1 MSALFATSNF
11 VARSRPPSAAKWR
24 HESPLL
30 DSAASDAPLDSSAA
44 TTRRRSPMILLEF
57 SSVIFGLA
65 VLDLA
70 YSVRLLWPVLTRRET
85 LRERCGFFSFT
96 AGAVFSSCVLALPER
111 LLCMLSDSRL
121 LGPCGTEV
129 VWHIFCWGEI
139 VLLWL
144 FPILIAR
151 KVRMLQLGLPL
162 GSPVQMRLKLVWIVW
177 IGVQLIIQLVVAAS
191 KGCAT
196 PGTPGYTAWAATEM
210 FYLLVYCS
218 PAALAY
224 IYTLWMCRWIRLRD
238 DDENNARLYEQFI
251 ELSSTLALLA
261 MPPLFVTGVGFCM
274 QMTIYFTP
282 HLEVVREVVDCI
294 ACFLFLSSA
303 SIQRAA
309 IMRSICSR
317 NDWHAWERT
326 LESSR
331 LAFLSGDDHA
341 SPEDVPSAREGS
353 GASVSEEESTQRMK
367 AIAKLSGEA
376 RRTCKAVRLSQF
388 GDRNPFATDMGGAGS
403 RYQEADEI
411 VSPEAEA
418 CEPDFFV
425 SHSWRDSPAL
435 KWTAIQKVAA
445 SFEAEYG
452 REPTFWIDKFC
463 IDQCN
468 ITSSLRYLP
477 VYVAM
482 SHKVLLLLGDSYFT
496 RLWCVWELYVIRETS
511 GFAKLLV
518 WTLGSKRLADVELET
533 SRFAVERAGCYLAE
547 DHRKIIHIIDS
558 SSGRANARSEFEH
571 RIVALGRHISA
582 KGLKSRSD
590 TTRHAHPPL
599 VAGCSIDKITVL
611 VQQSHMEVARAHVQG
626 VHLTNSTCTNS
637 SSSQGHQLVSSAP
650 ASKKPSLAK
659 QRVAELKLKYGRDAV
674 VLV

>member
-1 MSALFATSNF
+1 
-11 VARSRPPSAAKWR
+11 
-24 HESPLL
+24 
-30 DSAASDAPLDSSAA
+30 
-44 TTRRRSPMILLEF
+44 MILLEF
-57 SSVIFGLA
+57 SSVLFGLA
-65 VLDLA
+65 VLETV
-70 YSVRLLWPVLTRRET
+70 YSCRLLWPVLTGRET

-96 AGAVFSSCVLALPER
+96 AAAVLGSCLLALPER
-111 LLCMLSDSRL
+111 LLCMLSDHRL

-139 VLLWL
+139 VLLWI

-151 KVRMLQLGLPL
+151 KVRMLQMGLPL
-162 GSPVQMRLKLVWIVW
+162 GSPVQAKMKLAYFMW
-177 IGVQLIIQLVVAAS
+177 IGVQLVMQLVVAWS

-210 FYLLVYCS
+210 LYLLVYCS

-224 IYTLWMCRWIRLRD
+224 IYTLWLCRWIRLRD
-238 DDENNARLYEQFI
+238 DDDNNARLYEQFI

-282 HLEVVREVVDCI
+282 HLEVVREVIDCI

-331 LAFLSGDDHA
+331 LAFLSGADEA
-341 SPEDVPSAREGS
+341 SPEDAPSASKGS
-353 GASVSEEESTQRMK
+353 GARVSEEEPTLRMK
-367 AIAKLSGEA
+367 AIAKLSSEA
-376 RRTCKAVRLSQF
+376 RRRCKAVRLSQF
-388 GDRNPFATDMGGAGS
+388 GDRNPFATAMGS
-403 RYQEADEI
+403 EADEV

-435 KWTAIQKVAA
+435 KWTAIRQVAA

-452 REPTFWIDKFC
+452 REPTFWIDKYC
-463 IDQCN
+463 IDQSN

-477 VYVAM
+477 VYVAI

-496 RLWCVWELYVIRETS
+496 RLWCVWELYVIGETS

-518 WTLGSKRLADVELET
+518 WTLGSKRLADVERET
-533 SRFAVERAGCYLAE
+533 SRFTVESAGCYLAE
-547 DHRKIIHIIDS
+547 DHGKIIHIIDS
-558 SSGRANARSEFEH
+558 SSGRANARSEFEQ
-571 RIVALGRHISA
+571 RVVALGRHISA
-582 KGLKSRSD
+582 KGLRSRSA
-590 TTRHAHPPL
+590 TRDARPPL

-611 VQQSHMEVARAHVQG
+611 VQQSHMDVARAHVQG
-626 VHLTNSTCTNS
+626 ARLTNGACTKG
-637 SSSQGHQLVSSAP
+637 QARCQVHDAL
-650 ASKKPSLAK
+650 
-659 QRVAELKLKYGRDAV
+659 QRKARLLKSKYGEDAA